1 MFLERC
7 FKCRKIE
14 DMLVQMKHTGL
25 KRSLGLF
32 QLVILGIG
40 AIVGVGILVL
50 TGAVASHNTGSAIV
64 ISFALSAVTALCT
77 GLCYAEL
84 SAAIPIS
91 GGIYNYMYVAV
102 GELAAW
108 IFGMLSFL
116 FLWLTISVVSVG
128 WSGYLQSYLVDYSLV
143 IPHMF
148 AHANSLNIDRVDVI
162 NSFGIDLPAFC
173 IVAFITIVSCLGT
186 KSISLINTIS
196 VFIKVSI
203 LSSFIIFGI
212 TKINPLNFD
221 PFIPENTGTFGIFG
235 LSGIIG
241 GASMVFMAYCGF
253 DLLASA
259 TQESKN
265 PQRNIP
271 LSIIISLTLVAVI
284 YILVSGT
291 MVGLVNYKL
300 LDNPAP
306 IALAVDALKMPIFSK
321 LVKIGA
327 IVGLIPV
334 MIGLLFGV
342 SRTLFSIAKDGLLPR
357 FLSKVDANTHVPIS
371 SILVSGSIAS
381 VLGAI
386 MPLKD
391 LIGLINICAIVT
403 YSSVCI
409 VCLYLRYSQ
418 PGLHRDFKCPLMPF
432 IPLCALLSYAF
443 MLYSFPAATYKGL
456 FLIIMTLLMIYIF
469 YGIKHSTLH
478 TKNISSK

>member
-1 MFLERC
+1 MFLKRC
-7 FKCRKIE
+7 LKCRKIE
-14 DMLVQMKHTGL
+14 DMLAQVKHTGL
-25 KRSLGLF
+25 RRSLGLF
-32 QLVILGIG
+32 QLIILGIG

-50 TGAVASHNTGSAIV
+50 TGTVASHSAGPAIIV
-64 ISFALSAVTALCT
+64 SFALSAVTALCT

-91 GGIYNYMYVAV
+91 GGIYSYMYVAV

-108 IFGMLSFL
+108 IFGMMSYL

-128 WSGYLQSYLVDYSLV
+128 WSGYLQSYLVDYGIV
-143 IPHMF
+143 IPHIF
-148 AHANSLNIDRVDVI
+148 AHTGLVNIDGVDI
-162 NSFGIDLPAFC
+162 FGVDLPAFC
-173 IVAFITIVSCLGT
+173 VVAFITIISCLGT

-265 PQRNIP
+265 PQKNIP
-271 LSIIISLTLVAVI
+271 LSIIISLAIVAII
-284 YILVSGT
+284 YILVSGI

-327 IVGLIPV
+327 IVGLVPV
-334 MIGLLFGV
+334 MVGLLFGV

-357 FLSKVDANTHVPIS
+357 FLSKVDGKTHVPVR
-371 SILVSGSIAS
+371 SILISGSMAS
-381 VLGAI
+381 VLGAV

-391 LIGLINICAIVT
+391 LLGLINICAIVT
-403 YSSVCI
+403 YSVVCL

-418 PGLHRDFKCPLMPF
+418 PQLHRDFKCPLMPF